1 MAWALDS
8 IPDLAGRIALVT
20 GANSGIG
27 FETARALARHRA
39 ETVSA
44 CRDLDKASM
53 AVARIRAE
61 IPEAKL
67 HALSLDLADLDAVAV
82 GVATYAQTFTRLDIL
97 ICNAGV
103 MVPPYGQTKQGFEL
117 QFGTNHL
124 GHFALIGRL
133 MPPLIASGS
142 ARVVVVSSLAAHF
155 GHIDFDDLQWQH
167 RRYAKWHAYGQ
178 SKLANL
184 VFALELARRLAAA
197 ESVVSAIAAHPG
209 GAVTNLQ
216 RNLGWLRGLSQ
227 NPLMAGSALQGA
239 QPTLRAATDSGAHNG
254 SYWGPSGWM
263 ELRGSPV
270 ELKIPARALDPA
282 TAERLWSVSEDLS
295 GVSIPLPAGR
305 AGDETNA

>member
-1 MAWALDS
+1 MT
-8 IPDLAGRIALVT
+8 I
-20 GANSGIG
+20 GA
-27 FETARALARHRA
+27 
-39 ETVSA
+39 
-44 CRDLDKASM
+44 
-53 AVARIRAE
+53 
-61 IPEAKL
+61 
-67 HALSLDLADLDAVAV
+67 
-82 GVATYAQTFTRLDIL
+82 ATYARIFTRLDIL

-133 MPPLIASGS
+133 MPVLIASGS

-155 GHIDFDDLQWQH
+155 GHIDFDDLQWQR
-167 RRYAKWHAYGQ
+167 RRYAKWPAYGQ

-197 ESVVSAIAAHPG
+197 ESVVSALAAHPG

-216 RNLGWLRGLSQ
+216 RNLRWLRGLSR
-227 NPLMAGSALQGA
+227 NPLIAGSALQGA
-239 QPTLRAATDSGAHNG
+239 QPSLRAATDSSAHNG

-263 ELRGSPV
+263 GLRGSPA
-270 ELKIPARALDPA
+270 ELRIPARALNSA
-282 TAERLWSVSEDLS
+282 TADRLWSVSEALS

-305 AGDETNA
+305 AGDVANG

>member
-1 MAWALDS
+1 L
-8 IPDLAGRIALVT
+8 
-20 GANSGIG
+20 
-27 FETARALARHRA
+27 
-39 ETVSA
+39 A
-44 CRDLDKASM
+44 CRDLDKAAT

-67 HALSLDLADLDAVAV
+67 RALSLDLANLDAVAM
-82 GVATYAQTFTRLDIL
+82 GAATYAQTFTRLDIL

-133 MPPLIASGS
+133 MPTLIASGS

-155 GHIDFDDLQWQH
+155 GNIDFDDLQWQH
-167 RRYAKWHAYGQ
+167 RRYAKWPAYGQ

-197 ESVVSAIAAHPG
+197 ESVISAIAAHPG

-239 QPTLRAATDSGAHNG
+239 QPSLRAATDPSAHSG

-263 ELRGSPV
+263 GLRGSPV
-270 ELKIPARALDPA
+270 EVKIPARALNPV
-282 TAERLWSVSEDLS
+282 TADRLWSVSEALS
-295 GVSIPLPAGR
+295 GVSIPLPAGLR
-305 AGDETNA
+305 RGAANA

>member
-8 IPDLAGRIALVT
+8 MPDLAGRIALVT

-39 ETVSA
+39 ETVLA
-44 CRDLDKASM
+44 CRDLDKAAT

-67 HALSLDLADLDAVAV
+67 RALSLDLANLDAVAM
-82 GVATYAQTFTRLDIL
+82 GAATYAQTFTRLDIL

-133 MPPLIASGS
+133 MPTLIASGS

-167 RRYAKWHAYGQ
+167 RRYAKWPAYGQ

-197 ESVVSAIAAHPG
+197 ESVISAIAAHPG

-227 NPLMAGSALQGA
+227 NPLMAGSALEGA
-239 QPTLRAATDSGAHNG
+239 QPSLRAATDPSAHSG

-263 ELRGSPV
+263 GLRGSPV
-270 ELKIPARALDPA
+270 EVKFPARALNPV
-282 TAERLWSVSEDLS
+282 TADRLWSVSEALS
-295 GVSIPLPAGR
+295 GVSIPLPAGLR
-305 AGDETNA
+305 RGAANA

>member
-1 MAWALDS
+1 MAWALDR
-8 IPDLAGRIALVT
+8 IPDLAGRVALVT
-20 GANSGIG
+20 GANFGIG

-39 ETVSA
+39 ETVLA
-44 CRDLDKASM
+44 CRDLDKAAT

-67 HALSLDLADLDAVAV
+67 HSLSLDLADLDAVAM
-82 GVATYAQTFTRLDIL
+82 GAATCAGTFTRLDIL

-133 MPPLIASGS
+133 MPVLIASGS

-155 GHIDFDDLQWQH
+155 GHMDFDDLQWQR
-167 RRYAKWHAYGQ
+167 RRYAKWPAYGQ
-178 SKLANL
+178 SKMANL

-197 ESVVSAIAAHPG
+197 ESVVSAFAAHPG
-209 GAVTNLQ
+209 GARTDLQ
-216 RNLGWLRGLSQ
+216 RNLGWLRGLSR
-227 NPLMAGSALQGA
+227 NPLIAGSALQGA
-239 QPTLRAATDSGAHNG
+239 QPSLRAATDPSAHNG

-263 ELRGSPV
+263 GLRGSPAAV
-270 ELKIPARALDPA
+270 RIPARALNPA
-282 TAERLWSVSEDLS
+282 TADRLWIVSEVLS
-295 GVSIPLPAGR
+295 GVPIPLPAGR
-305 AGDETNA
+305 ARDAANA